1 LALVPY
7 SRRTLATVVAL
18 VTSIALAG
26 CTSHAKS
33 TPTAPATAASGA
45 ALAELRAQLAAAA
58 GQSFTATYAGET
70 SDPSPITTTIRVFR
84 TPSQVRLDVDE
95 QGATIQFF
103 FLDNGSF
110 LCRRPTGA
118 ASAPAAG
125 TSPPSPSPSSSPSAS
140 PNATTPV
147 CVTLARP
154 GQQLPVD
161 PAFEYLFTS
170 EADSLAQAT
179 TVSAAPAGATSA
191 LPTSGLPTSAV
202 PTAAATTACYSIAGV
217 PATSKLAAGTYCYSH
232 GVLVSARFRASSLKL
247 ISAGPA
253 PSASDFTVPAS
264 PVPLASG
271 SPAAS

>member
-1 LALVPY
+1 MPY
-7 SRRTLATVVAL
+7 SRRTLTAAVAL

-26 CTSHAKS
+26 CTSHAKPA
-33 TPTAPATAASGA
+33 PTAPATAASGA
-45 ALAELRAQLAAAA
+45 ALAGLRAQLAAAA

-118 ASAPAAG
+118 ASTPADG
-125 TSPPSPSPSSSPSAS
+125 TAPSPSPSPSAS
-140 PNATTPV
+140 PSPNATAPV

-170 EADSLAQAT
+170 EADSLAEAT
-179 TVSAAPAGATSA
+179 TVAAAPAPVGATSA
-191 LPTSGLPTSAV
+191 QS
-202 PTAAATTACYSIAGV
+202 TATADAACYSIAGV

-232 GVLVSARFRASSLKL
+232 GVLVSARFRASSLQL

-271 SPAAS
+271 TPAAS